1 MTSPYQ
7 ADHRR
12 PLAGV
17 TVLVL
22 RARHQ
27 AAGLGDRLE
36 AAGASVVAAP
46 VLQISPG
53 NVAGLRRAVQEL
65 AAGEHEAVCFTSS
78 NAVVAVAEALAA
90 ERLDARAFA
99 DVMVGCVGP
108 ATAARL
114 SERLGIRPDVLPGT
128 STAAALGEAFPR
140 GTGRLLLPR
149 GDLAGSEL
157 PLALVA
163 KGWKVDDVLAYRTRT
178 ATRLP
183 REVLHGLADGTI
195 DFVAFTSASTVR
207 AFERLLAGRPSH
219 AAAVSIGPMTSAA
232 CEGAGIQVAA
242 QAERHDLD
250 GLVAAIIELVG
261 PVAAA
266 RPSRR
271 RSGAPWPSDASFE
284 RIVALDADREG
295 QPVPVRHALG
305 FALGVGVLGG
315 AVAALKPWEWPSHQ
329 PPGVD

>member
-1 MTSPYQ
+1 MTTDRPV
-7 ADHRR
+7 DPRR

-27 AAGLGDRLE
+27 AGGLGDRLE

-46 VLQISPG
+46 VLQIGPG
-53 NVAGLRRAVQEL
+53 NVAGLRRAVQGL
-65 AAGEHEAVCFTSS
+65 ARHEYEAACLTSS
-78 NAVVAVAEALAA
+78 NAVVAVSEALAA
-90 ERLDARAFA
+90 EGLDARAFA
-99 DVMVGCVGP
+99 DVLVGCVGP

-114 SERLGIRPDVLPGT
+114 SERLGLRPDVVPDS
-128 STAAALGEAFPR
+128 STAGALGEAFPR

-219 AAAVSIGPMTSAA
+219 AAAVSIGPMTTNA
-232 CEGAGIQVAA
+232 CEGAGIPVAA

-250 GLVAAIIELVG
+250 GLIAAIIELVG
-261 PVAAA
+261 HVVEP
-266 RPSRR
+266 PTSRR
-271 RSGAPWPSDASFE
+271 RSGAPWPSDASID
-284 RIVALDADREG
+284 RVVALDAARAG
-295 QPVPVRHALG
+295 QPVPVQHALG
-305 FALGVGVLGG
+305 FALGIGVLGG
-315 AVAALKPWEWPSHQ
+315 AVAALKPWEWEPNQ
-329 PPGVD
+329 R